1 MEILL
6 GDIRSGN
13 KEYGRVGVFYDE
25 SKEQFLLVSTSKYE
39 TLVLSKE
46 EMKKLYDNL
55 ERIVNYLE

>member
-6 GDIRSGN
+6 GEIPSEN
-13 KEYGRVGVFYDE
+13 KEYGRVGIFYDDL
-25 SKEQFLLVSTSKYE
+25 KEQFLLVSTSKYE
-39 TLVLSKE
+39 TFILSKE